1 MLSLTKGYVPLPRE
15 AGYTRLNLSRGPAL
29 SPAVRGLFFGGAFL
43 DGTFG
48 AMPQSFSAN
57 FDPAVRFGD
66 RLIASDQFHALFKDG
81 MDLVG
86 AAAAY
91 LDGEG
96 RRQAQALPRP
106 AALAYAVE
114 SMRLTTR
121 LMQIASWLLLQRA
134 VNEGELTRAE
144 AASDKRRIRLSR
156 QDAAAEEGALRDL
169 PRDLCELVEAS
180 LRVQARIR
188 RLDVMLHED
197 ARPAGVAEL
206 RGPVASQLAALEA
219 AFRPAGR

>member
-1 MLSLTKGYVPLPRE
+1 MKH
-15 AGYTRLNLSRGPAL
+15 
-29 SPAVRGLFFGGAFL
+29 
-43 DGTFG
+43 
-48 AMPQSFSAN
+48 SFSMKSE
-57 FDPAVRFGD
+57 PTVSFGEK
-66 RLIASDQFHALFKDG
+66 LVASEQFQSLFREG

-91 LDGEG
+91 LDGDG
-96 RRQAQALPRP
+96 RREAQGLPRP

-144 AASDKRRIRLSR
+144 ASGEKRRVRLAR
-156 QDAAAEEGALRDL
+156 QDAVAGEEVLTEL
-169 PRDLCELVEAS
+169 PKRLCELVAAS

-188 RLDVMLHED
+188 KLDALIHER
-197 ARPAGVAEL
+197 APAPLAASN
-206 RGPVASQLAALEA
+206 PVAGQIALLDA
-219 AFRPAGR
+219 AFRPR

>member
-1 MLSLTKGYVPLPRE
+1 
-15 AGYTRLNLSRGPAL
+15 
-29 SPAVRGLFFGGAFL
+29 
-43 DGTFG
+43 
-48 AMPQSFSAN
+48 MPQSFSAN
-57 FDPAVRFGD
+57 LDPAVRFGD

-156 QDAAAEEGALRDL
+156 QDAAAGEAALRDL
-169 PRDLCELVEAS
+169 PRDLCELVETS